1 MGMASLGVWGGES
14 WYPDREGWI
23 SASLSVPVHP
33 RVTGA
38 LDLSR
43 EGGDLDTLFQDLP
56 ILLFVFTHSVCCMN
70 CILGK
75 KMERQLSCGETGLIF
90 SFSIRQGVTLL
101 IHF

>member
-1 MGMASLGVWGGES
+1 MGMASLGAWGGES

-38 LDLSR
+38 LDLSG
-43 EGGDLDTLFQDLP
+43 EGGDLDALSQDLP
-56 ILLFVFTHSVCCMN
+56 ILLFVFTRSVCCMN

-75 KMERQLSCGETGLIF
+75 KWKHSGETGLIF
-90 SFSIRQGVTLL
+90 SFSIRQGATLL